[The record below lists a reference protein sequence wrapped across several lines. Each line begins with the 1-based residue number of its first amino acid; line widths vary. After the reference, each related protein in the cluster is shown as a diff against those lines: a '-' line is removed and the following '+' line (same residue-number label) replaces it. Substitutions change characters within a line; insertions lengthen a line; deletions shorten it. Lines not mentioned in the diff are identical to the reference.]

1 MSTIAILIFIA
12 IGLVL
17 LMRLNDREEGREYVR
32 YRGSSLAGYIIA
44 VGVLLG
50 IGVLVLRRT
59 KEALSNDQTARC
71 SGKIGR
77 PASS

>member
-17 LMRLNDREEGREYVR
+17 LMRLNDREEGREYAR

-50 IGVLVLRRT
+50 IGVLVLR
-59 KEALSNDQTARC
+59 AYQGGAF
-71 SGKIGR
+71 
-77 PASS
+77 

>member
-17 LMRLNDREEGREYVR
+17 LMRLNDREEKREYAR
-32 YRGSSLAGYIIA
+32 YRGSSLAGYIIT

-50 IGVLVLRRT
+50 IGVLVLR
-59 KEALSNDQTARC
+59 AYQGGAF
-71 SGKIGR
+71 
-77 PASS
+77 